1 MADAPT
7 TTATTGAT
15 EEPEAPA
22 LSESSEA
29 ALARLQP
36 ELGDAIIEHG
46 GAFGGLVV
54 RVRPDAWRR
63 TAQFC
68 KQQLGC
74 DYLSFVSVIDWLPT
88 PTITEEG
95 SGDTSAPVQPKEMT
109 FGVAGSAGRMQ
120 VFAHVESTHQPELGI
135 TFKVDVDDDDPHAE
149 SWVSVYPGADWHE
162 REAWEMYGVVFDGH
176 PEPASP
182 LPSVRVRR
190 PSAAQGLPVAR
201 PRGEAVARSRRRRAD
216 AGRARGCRRRDCRRR
231 RGRCNR
237 VTTTPTDLPQPGEL
251 PEVDVDPTIYR
262 HLADSQMNV
271 ELDTGD
277 MVLNIGPQHPATHG
291 TLRLVVRLD
300 GERVVAADP
309 VIGYMHR
316 GYEKL
321 TEYRT
326 YPQITTLIN
335 RIDWLSSFAN
345 EVPFIHAAEQL
356 MNIEAP
362 PRAEWIRT
370 ALTEL
375 SRIATF
381 LLFLGEMGLQVG
393 AITPA
398 FYGFRDR
405 EYVLNL
411 IEAATGGRF
420 HPNFNRIGGIKEDL
434 PWGWISD
441 CREAMR
447 KVLESCDTF
456 EDLVVGNPIF
466 EQRTRSIGI
475 IPGELGATYGVS
487 GSNLRASGVDWDLR
501 RDGKPYLVVPTSSTG
516 RCGPTRTATRSRAT
530 GCACRRRVSRRAWCC
545 RLIDGLPAG
554 PIMAKVPRIIKVPE
568 GEVWVNTENP
578 LGEMGYYV
586 VSKGATGPFR
596 VKIRSASFSNV
607 SILDWLLRGVYVPD
621 VITIL
626 ASLYFILGDI
636 DR

>member
-1 MADAPT
+1 MT
-7 TTATTGAT
+7 T
-15 EEPEAPA
+15 
-22 LSESSEA
+22 
-29 ALARLQP
+29 
-36 ELGDAIIEHG
+36 
-46 GAFGGLVV
+46 
-54 RVRPDAWRR
+54 
-63 TAQFC
+63 
-68 KQQLGC
+68 
-74 DYLSFVSVIDWLPT
+74 
-88 PTITEEG
+88 
-95 SGDTSAPVQPKEMT
+95 
-109 FGVAGSAGRMQ
+109 
-120 VFAHVESTHQPELGI
+120 
-135 TFKVDVDDDDPHAE
+135 
-149 SWVSVYPGADWHE
+149 
-162 REAWEMYGVVFDGH
+162 
-176 PEPASP
+176 
-182 LPSVRVRR
+182 
-190 PSAAQGLPVAR
+190 
-201 PRGEAVARSRRRRAD
+201 
-216 AGRARGCRRRDCRRR
+216 
-231 RGRCNR
+231 
-237 VTTTPTDLPQPGEL
+237 TDLPQPGEL
-251 PEVDVDPTIYR
+251 PNIDVDPSAFR
-262 HLADSQMNV
+262 HLADAQVNV

-321 TEYRT
+321 SEFRT

-345 EVPFIHAAEQL
+345 EVPFIAAAEQL

-362 PRAEWIRT
+362 PRAQYIRT
-370 ALTEL
+370 MLTEL

-411 IEAATGGRF
+411 IEAVTGGRF
-420 HPNFNRIGGIKEDL
+420 HPNFNRIGGVKDDL
-434 PWGWISD
+434 PWGFLSD
-441 CREAMR
+441 CKSAMN
-447 KVLESCDTF
+447 KILGSCDEF

-466 EQRTRSIGI
+466 EKRTRSIGI
-475 IPGELGATYGVS
+475 IPAELGAAYGVS

-501 RDGKPYLVVPTSSTG
+501 RDGRDYLVYNDLDWKVWTHPDGDSFA
-516 RCGPTRTATRSRAT
+516 RYWVRLQETRESARMVLQMLEQMPS
-530 GCACRRRVSRRAWCC
+530 
-545 RLIDGLPAG
+545 G
-554 PIMAKVPRIIKVPE
+554 PIMAKVPRIIKVPA

-586 VSKGATGPFR
+586 ISKGATGPFR

-607 SILDWLLRGVYVPD
+607 SILSWVLRGVYVPD

>member
-1 MADAPT
+1 MT
-7 TTATTGAT
+7 TT
-15 EEPEAPA
+15 
-22 LSESSEA
+22 
-29 ALARLQP
+29 
-36 ELGDAIIEHG
+36 DA
-46 GAFGGLVV
+46 
-54 RVRPDAWRR
+54 
-63 TAQFC
+63 
-68 KQQLGC
+68 
-74 DYLSFVSVIDWLPT
+74 
-88 PTITEEG
+88 
-95 SGDTSAPVQPKEMT
+95 
-109 FGVAGSAGRMQ
+109 
-120 VFAHVESTHQPELGI
+120 
-135 TFKVDVDDDDPHAE
+135 
-149 SWVSVYPGADWHE
+149 
-162 REAWEMYGVVFDGH
+162 
-176 PEPASP
+176 
-182 LPSVRVRR
+182 
-190 PSAAQGLPVAR
+190 
-201 PRGEAVARSRRRRAD
+201 
-216 AGRARGCRRRDCRRR
+216 
-231 RGRCNR
+231 N
-237 VTTTPTDLPQPGEL
+237 LPQPGDL
-251 PEVDVDPTIYR
+251 PEVEVDPSALR
-262 HLADSQMNV
+262 HLADAQVNV

-345 EVPFIHAAEQL
+345 EVPFIAGAEQL

-362 PRAEWIRT
+362 PRAQYIRT
-370 ALTEL
+370 MLTEL

-411 IEAATGGRF
+411 IEAVTGGRF
-420 HPNFNRIGGIKEDL
+420 HPNFNRIGGLKDDL
-434 PWGWISD
+434 PWGFIAE
-441 CREAMR
+441 CRTTMN
-447 KVLESCDTF
+447 KVLASCDEF
-456 EDLVVGNPIF
+456 EDLVAGNPIF
-466 EQRTRSIGI
+466 EKRTRSIGI
-475 IPGELGATYGVS
+475 IPPELGAGYGVS

-501 RDGKPYLVVPTSSTG
+501 RDGRDYLVYNELDWKVWTHPDGDSFA
-516 RCGPTRTATRSRAT
+516 RYWVRLQETRESARM
-530 GCACRRRVSRRAWCC
+530 V
-545 RLIDGLPAG
+545 LQMLEQIPAG

-568 GEVWVNTENP
+568 GEVWVETENP
-578 LGEMGYYV
+578 LGQMGYYV
-586 VSKGATGPFR
+586 FSKGATGPFR

-607 SILDWLLRGVYVPD
+607 SILPWLLRGVYVPD

>member
-1 MADAPT
+1 MT
-7 TTATTGAT
+7 TTNL
-15 EEPEAPA
+15 PP
-22 LSESSEA
+22 
-29 ALARLQP
+29 Q
-36 ELGDAIIEHG
+36 G
-46 GAFGGLVV
+46 G
-54 RVRPDAWRR
+54 
-63 TAQFC
+63 
-68 KQQLGC
+68 
-74 DYLSFVSVIDWLPT
+74 
-88 PTITEEG
+88 
-95 SGDTSAPVQPKEMT
+95 
-109 FGVAGSAGRMQ
+109 
-120 VFAHVESTHQPELGI
+120 
-135 TFKVDVDDDDPHAE
+135 
-149 SWVSVYPGADWHE
+149 
-162 REAWEMYGVVFDGH
+162 
-176 PEPASP
+176 
-182 LPSVRVRR
+182 
-190 PSAAQGLPVAR
+190 
-201 PRGEAVARSRRRRAD
+201 
-216 AGRARGCRRRDCRRR
+216 
-231 RGRCNR
+231 
-237 VTTTPTDLPQPGEL
+237 L
-251 PEVDVDPTIYR
+251 PEVQIDPAIYR
-262 HLADSQMNV
+262 HLADAQVNV

-335 RIDWLSSFAN
+335 RIDWLSSYAN
-345 EVPFIHAAEQL
+345 EVPFIAGAEQL

-362 PRAEWIRT
+362 PRAQYIRT
-370 ALTEL
+370 MLTEL

-411 IEAATGGRF
+411 IEAVTGGRF
-420 HPNFNRIGGIKEDL
+420 HPNFNRIGGLKDDL
-434 PWGWISD
+434 PWGFIAE
-441 CREAMR
+441 CRTTMN
-447 KVLESCDTF
+447 KVLASCDEF
-456 EDLVVGNPIF
+456 EDLVAGNPIF
-466 EQRTRSIGI
+466 EKRTRSIGI
-475 IPGELGATYGVS
+475 IPPELGAGYGVS

-501 RDGKPYLVVPTSSTG
+501 RDGRDYLVYNELDWKVWTHPDGDSFA
-516 RCGPTRTATRSRAT
+516 RYWVRLQETRESARM
-530 GCACRRRVSRRAWCC
+530 V
-545 RLIDGLPAG
+545 LQMLEQIPAG

-586 VSKGATGPFR
+586 FSKGATGPFR

-607 SILDWLLRGVYVPD
+607 SILPWLLRGVYVPD